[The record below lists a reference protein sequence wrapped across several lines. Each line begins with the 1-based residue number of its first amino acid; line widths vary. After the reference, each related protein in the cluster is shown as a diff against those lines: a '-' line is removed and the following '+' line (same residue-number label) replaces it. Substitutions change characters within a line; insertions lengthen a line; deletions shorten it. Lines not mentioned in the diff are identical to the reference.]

1 MSARA
6 TVALTAAILT
16 SSCAAA
22 PLMKLPAGP
31 GLPAPDATTT
41 LTQATAACRAIR
53 TFTAEVGVSG
63 KIGGKK
69 IRRSRLL
76 AGVASPASAYLDAPA
91 PFGASVFIFAA
102 VDDQATLLLPRDRR
116 VLSGGRP
123 ADVLEAAA
131 GVPLGP
137 AALRETLTG
146 CTSNTSG
153 DGSDV
158 GETWRVIHGG
168 DERFLSRSRP
178 SDPWRLVAVVH
189 GKAGQ
194 PEWRAEFRDF
204 ANDVPRTIRIASVDP
219 KGFDLTLALTQ
230 VEINAPLAA
239 DVFHPRV
246 PADYAPLT
254 LDDLRA
260 SGPMAET
267 GSGRH

>member
-22 PLMKLPAGP
+22 PLLKLPAGP
-31 GLPAPDATTT
+31 GVPSPDAATT
-41 LTQATAACRAIR
+41 LAQATVTCRAIR

-63 KIGGKK
+63 TIGGKK

-76 AGVASPASAYLDAPA
+76 AGVAAPASAYLDAPA

-123 ADVLEAAA
+123 AEVLEAAA

-137 AALRETLTG
+137 SALRETLTG
-146 CTSNTSG
+146 CTSNSAG
-153 DGSDV
+153 DGSDI
-158 GETWRVIHGG
+158 GETWRVIRGSS
-168 DERFLSRSRP
+168 ERYLSRNRP
-178 SDPWRLVAVVH
+178 ADPWRLVAVVH
-189 GKAGQ
+189 RESGQ

-219 KGFDLTLALTQ
+219 KGFDLTLALSQ
-230 VEINAPLAA
+230 VEINVPLEG

-246 PADYAPLT
+246 PSDYAPLT

-260 SGPMAET
+260 AGPMAEA
-267 GSGRH
+267 GSGRR